1 MKYIRKLFVYLLVSA
16 LLLTGTFNVTSFA
29 AESEDNSTSTVTLKD
44 VIAGLADPS
53 QINNFATRATEVNT
67 VLEDGTYYLNG
78 EYSGD
83 YLKYNSTSPAAE
95 SGTFSALGS
104 TIKWKITN
112 VNDSF
117 TIQPINDLTKYL
129 AVPTTSTTST
139 SVQYVTVS
147 GTSIPTECLWDISI
161 ATGGGCLVQ
170 NVYNSRYLYSYGST
184 VYTTSSLGSSD
195 SSAYKSRVWRIAEI
209 SYISGRELDEDA
221 DFSTLILT
229 VGNTGYPS
237 ITKSPTN
244 AIWATYSD
252 FSYSRQ
258 VTSHVTVSNGV
269 FTANSAGVTT
279 IIATHKVTNLKFVFA
294 VIVGDQPAYTMRNY
308 IDQGYRV
315 RFGGYSNVYTYN
327 SVVSEKF
334 EQFFGLNCS
343 CQYVLHTSSADN
355 CKIDQFDSVAS
366 DNLAASCTHS
376 STHLTSTAMRDVMGD
391 GSNVI
396 SRILWTGHI
405 LKDEA
410 NAGSFFSLQAIIVT
424 PRELAYKV
432 GSEYIFNTD
441 LNDMLEIISWTL
453 FHELSHQL
461 GLPDHYCYG
470 DRDAVTNKCSNPNCY
485 RCNKG
490 LEPPECTMTR
500 DRYLPLD
507 QCNPIDIYCRNCLI
521 TITAHLTD
529 HH

>member
-1 MKYIRKLFVYLLVSA
+1 M
-16 LLLTGTFNVTSFA
+16 
-29 AESEDNSTSTVTLKD
+29 
-44 VIAGLADPS
+44 
-53 QINNFATRATEVNT
+53 
-67 VLEDGTYYLNG
+67 NG

-252 FSYSRQ
+252 FSYSSQ

-405 LKDEA
+405 MTNNPA
-410 NAGSFFSLQAIIVT
+410 SNSSSSRYSVIVT
-424 PRELAYKV
+424 PKHTTT
-432 GSEYIFNTD
+432 GSTYTNESDAEVRKKSIF
-441 LNDMLEIISWTL
+441 TL
-453 FHELSHQL
+453 MHELSHQL
-461 GLPDHYCYG
+461 GAPDHYCYG
-470 DRDAVTNKCSNPNCY
+470 VSAGSSVCVNTNCDICYMGETVARTCMMSYRYDIEARDEDVLYCSSC
-485 RCNKG
+485 
-490 LEPPECTMTR
+490 L
-500 DRYLPLD
+500 
-507 QCNPIDIYCRNCLI
+507 QDIA
-521 TITAHLTD
+521 AHLTN
-529 HH
+529 HHQ